1 MNWKSKINLVILTT
15 IMLCASVGLA
25 YTVGQIVTPKQF
37 DNQDFLIAPLNIEV
51 TSKEK
56 AGDIIF
62 VYFAYN
68 SFDYNTT
75 GNNWVVT
82 RNQTRTPY
90 SIDKYVAC
98 RKAKYTKAQCIANA
112 KAEVKSD
119 IITFRNNTRQ
129 WLEDQKTKE
138 YSEEINPEDLDI
150 PTGELN

>member
-62 VYFAYN
+62 VYY
-68 SFDYNTT
+68 
-75 GNNWVVT
+75 
-82 RNQTRTPY
+82 
-90 SIDKYVAC
+90 
-98 RKAKYTKAQCIANA
+98 
-112 KAEVKSD
+112 AEVKSD